1 MATDD
6 LFDAKGR
13 PIRVIESTDLAL
25 LKLLLDT
32 PLSRLA
38 IDSANRLRAIIDNPT
53 LAVTQSGTWTVTQSG
68 SWTLTAG
75 GVFPIDQRYE
85 MMQRSNIEFADCLR
99 RNFTFS

>member
-1 MATDD
+1 METGD
-6 LFDAKGR
+6 LFDDKGR

-75 GVFPIDQRYE
+75 GVFPVDQRYE
-85 MMQRSNIEFADCLR
+85 MIQRANIEFAECQR
-99 RNFTFS
+99 ERFTFS